1 MTYIPNNVTAPGQL
15 VVINPITGTP
25 LEAGNPKYPMGPGAW
40 GVPGMLNPNIFSNF
54 YVTVE
59 LQEFTPVWQQAM
71 EKTHRF
77 NQDPKNDLTQV
88 LAQLSSQ
95 DRKTAEAVLN
105 VNPGMVGLRAS
116 DPAAEKL
123 QQTLVGLRLAQI
135 RANQILTLK
144 EVVAVPKQ
152 SESMWV
158 QSTAPSDF
166 MIVVTD
172 IDGQE
177 HKFKAVFFNRDQNL
191 WAGQNYFNQ
200 GFQPTQPPSPYQGT
214 RGMFSQAQPQPQPP
228 SGFMPSSIF
237 QNDFGGI

>member
-237 QNDFGGI
+237 QSDFGSI

>member
-88 LAQLSSQ
+88 LAQLSPQ
-95 DRKTAEAVLN
+95 DRKTAEEILTT
-105 VNPGMVGLRAS
+105 NPAMMGLRAS
-116 DPAAEKL
+116 DAAGEKL
-123 QQTLVGLRLAQI
+123 QQTLVSLRLAQI

-144 EVVAVPKQ
+144 DVVPATKE
-152 SESMWV
+152 SGSMWV
-158 QSTAPSDF
+158 QSSAPQDF

-172 IDGQE
+172 IEGQE
-177 HKFKAVFFNRDQNL
+177 HKFKAVFFNREQNF
-191 WAGQNYFNQ
+191 WMGQNYFNQ
-200 GFQPTQPPSPYQGT
+200 GFQQTQPPSPFQGP
-214 RGMFSQAQPQPQPP
+214 RGTFSQAQPQPQPP
-228 SGFMPSSIF
+228 SGFI
-237 QNDFGGI
+237 GL

>member
-40 GVPGMLNPNIFSNF
+40 GAPGMLNPNIFSNF

-88 LAQLSSQ
+88 LAQLSPQ

-105 VNPGMVGLRAS
+105 INPGMVGLRAS
-116 DPAAEKL
+116 DAAAEKL

-135 RANQILTLK
+135 RANQILALK
-144 EVVAVPKQ
+144 EVTPVTNQ

-158 QSTAPSDF
+158 QSTSPSDF

-172 IDGQE
+172 VDGQE
-177 HKFKAVFFNRDQNL
+177 HKFKAVFFNREQNS
-191 WAGQNYFNQ
+191 WMGQNYFNQ
-200 GFQPTQPPSPYQGT
+200 GFQPTQPPSQFQGP
-214 RGMFSQAQPQPQPP
+214 RGMFSQPQPQSP

-237 QNDFGGI
+237 QSDFGSI

>member
-25 LEAGNPKYPMGPGAW
+25 LEAGNPKYPMGSGAC

-88 LAQLSSQ
+88 LAQLSPQ
-95 DRKTAEAVLN
+95 DRKTAEVVLN
-105 VNPGMVGLRAS
+105 INPGMVGLRAS
-116 DPAAEKL
+116 DAAGEEL
-123 QQTLVGLRLAQI
+123 QQTLIGLRLAQI
-135 RANQILTLK
+135 RANQILALK
-144 EVVAVPKQ
+144 EVTPVTNQ

-158 QSTAPSDF
+158 QSASPSDF

-172 IDGQE
+172 IEGQE
-177 HKFKAVFFNRDQNL
+177 HKFKAVFFNR
-191 WAGQNYFNQ
+191 
-200 GFQPTQPPSPYQGT
+200 
-214 RGMFSQAQPQPQPP
+214 
-228 SGFMPSSIF
+228 
-237 QNDFGGI
+237 